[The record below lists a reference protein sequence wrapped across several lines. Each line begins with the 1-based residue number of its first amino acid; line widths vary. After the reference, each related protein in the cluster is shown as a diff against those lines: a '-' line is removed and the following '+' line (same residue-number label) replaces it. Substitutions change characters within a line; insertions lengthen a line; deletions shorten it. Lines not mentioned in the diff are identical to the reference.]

1 MTKVTQMG
9 LASKACERGL
19 QSRATVSFASVLRQ
33 RVTGRAELYQVA
45 RDLLTSTLRNCSVKV
60 FLGADHRTC

>member
-1 MTKVTQMG
+1 MG

-19 QSRATVSFASVLRQ
+19 QSRATVTFASVLRQ

-45 RDLLTSTLRNCSVKV
+45 MQRP
-60 FLGADHRTC
+60 ADFHAAKQ